1 MSNLTFQEL
10 KSKVSIIDVAT
21 YLGYQLDKSKGVKYP
36 SYVLSAGKDEVDR
49 IYITNPTNNST
60 QGFWRRSST
69 KGGDVISFVRE
80 QIERFNVSGYNDID
94 RVNTVLHNFANSVY
108 TPPVQQSQYQALFTP
123 KPFDENRWEKV
134 DNSYIRD
141 RIFASRGIDRQ
152 TSMMFSQHIQLIK
165 DKNAKND
172 FVNLGFPYRLPGD
185 KKCVGYEI
193 RGIGGFKS
201 KASGTDS
208 TNGMWIADFTQSKQE
223 AKNIFIAESAFDAIA
238 FYQIHRNR
246 LPLMSSVFVS
256 FGGSFSDQQFKNLTN
271 YYTASK
277 PVLLFDDDLYGKIYD
292 IRAFALMLDKKVNI
306 GLDSDKGHIDF
317 SIDDK
322 NFSLTNEEVSLSA
335 FQKLSGLRTNNDEL
349 SILKPK
355 GNVKDW
361 NEQLQLETETASK
374 YTMRR

>member
-1 MSNLTFQEL
+1 MSNLSFQEL
-10 KSKVSIIDVAT
+10 KARVSIIDVAT
-21 YLGYQLDKSKGVKYP
+21 YLGYQLDKTKGVKYP
-36 SYVLSAGKDEVDR
+36 SYVLSSGKDEVDR

-69 KGGDVISFVRE
+69 KGGDVIAFVRE
-80 QIERFNVSGYNDID
+80 QIDRFNVSGFNDID
-94 RVNTVLHNFANSVY
+94 RVNKILHSFANSVFV
-108 TPPVQQSQYQALFTP
+108 PPTQQTGYKAMFTP
-123 KPFDENRWEKV
+123 KPFDESRWEKV
-134 DNSYIRD
+134 DNSYFRD

-165 DKNAKND
+165 DKQAKNN
-172 FVNLGFPYRLPGD
+172 FVNLGFPYRIPGD
-185 KKCVGYEI
+185 SKCIGYEI

-238 FYQIHRNR
+238 FYQIHRNQ
-246 LPLMSSVFVS
+246 LSLMSSVFVS

-271 YYTASK
+271 YYSASK
-277 PVLLFDDDLYGKIYD
+277 PVLLFDDDLYGRIYD
-292 IRAFALMLDKKVNI
+292 IRAFALMLDKKVTI
-306 GLDSDKGHIDF
+306 GLDRDKELINF

-322 NFSLTNEEVSLSA
+322 QFTLASNEVSLSA
-335 FQKLSGLRTNNDEL
+335 FQKASGLRTNNDEL

-355 GNVKDW
+355 GEVKDW
-361 NEQLQLETETASK
+361 NEQLQIETETASK
-374 YTMRR
+374 YSFRR